1 MKKMTKILLATGA
14 ALVLT
19 GGAVTNFLIAQQKAV
34 VPQDDLTLANV
45 EALAAIPDEMG
56 EGKYDY
62 GPNQDFKCIIMVGT
76 QPVNGYKPMCFVGSK
91 YPVCADCVA
100 L

>member
-1 MKKMTKILLATGA
+1 MTKILLATGA

-45 EALAAIPDEMG
+45 EALAAIPDEMQENIYSYG
-56 EGKYDY
+56 IDPSYQCLIVIDYKVFEGCKV
-62 GPNQDFKCIIMVGT
+62 I
-76 QPVNGYKPMCFVGSK
+76 CFSGSE
-91 YPVCADCVA
+91 YLVCADCVA

>member
-1 MKKMTKILLATGA
+1 MTKILLATGA

-45 EALAAIPDEMG
+45 EALAAISDEMQ
-56 EGKYDY
+56 EKKYSY
-62 GPNQDFKCIIMVGT
+62 SSVHNNECTIMIGT
-76 QPVNGYKPMCFVGSK
+76 QPVKGYKPICVAGWE